1 MKTSLLCLLL
11 LPALVA
17 CSSQETREAPVPEG
31 LVRSAAEAAP
41 GGARQP
47 EKASP
52 AEEDAEPSVYLGND
66 RVVNMPDAPPPVRL
80 SGEAVSLNFEQAPV
94 TEVVHSILGD
104 ILGLDYVIEH
114 PLKGELTL
122 RTRTPVPRSQLLPIL
137 ESLLQANGATL
148 VRDPN
153 ERYFI
158 GPAGSLDSLMPG
170 LDSPDTEGAGYRHI
184 IVPLSYISATGM
196 AEILAPVAPE
206 SAFVRVDSAR
216 NLLVLAGTRNQL
228 DGWLD
233 IVTTFDVDQLQ
244 GMSVGIFPI
253 RHSTVEDIRAAL
265 AHLLGAGE
273 GGGEMAG
280 GDLTRVVR
288 VMPLENLNSI
298 LVVTPRSHYIE
309 QVRTWVERL
318 DRPQGGS
325 GEATLHVY
333 SVQNGSASHLA
344 DMLSRIFGGGGA
356 GGGGKAGGKDSGVA
370 PGLDAMSTGAGA
382 GGGSFKAPDTGQS
395 AAASSFDLGDDVRIV
410 ADEYN
415 NALLVHAPYREFV
428 KIESALRELDVIANQ
443 VLIEASIIEVTLT
456 DDLEYGVEWFLEDS
470 LGGGRTGTAG
480 LNLGEGGSIGPST
493 PGFSYSITNSAG
505 VLRGVINALAERS
518 LINVI
523 STPSVMVLDN
533 HTAAIHVGDQQ
544 PVRSAISITDG
555 GRETSSIEYR
565 DTGVKLQVTPSVN
578 AGGLVTMDISQA
590 VTDVG
595 QVDTATGQRS
605 FLERNVSSRVAVRTG
620 ESVVLG
626 GLIRDNQSTGKLGV
640 PILHQIPVIGNL
652 FGRTSNNSNRTELLV
667 FITPRV
673 LRNEQDLRDVST
685 EMRSRMKGLK
695 HFDDLPTGA
704 GAQAEQPDVSG
715 EETAEAA
722 EQAARLAD

>member
-1 MKTSLLCLLL
+1 MKKLLTCLLL
-11 LPALVA
+11 AGVA
-17 CSSQETREAPVPEG
+17 ACTSPDVRDAP
-31 LVRSAAEAAP
+31 
-41 GGARQP
+41 
-47 EKASP
+47 SP
-52 AEEDAEPSVYLGND
+52 AKRAGSPSSASTAVANTATGPVEEAVSEPSIFLGND
-66 RVVNMPDAPPPVRL
+66 RVVNMPEAPPRVRL
-80 SGEAVSLNFEQAPV
+80 DGKAVSLNFEQAPV
-94 TEVVHSILGD
+94 TEVVHSIMGE
-104 ILGLDYVIEH
+104 ILELDYVVEH

-122 RTRTPVPRSQLLPIL
+122 RTRSPVPRDQLLPIL

-153 ERYFI
+153 GRYFI
-158 GPAGSLDSLMPG
+158 GPAGSLDQLLPAFG
-170 LDSPDTEGAGYRHI
+170 SPDAEGAGFRHI
-184 IVPLSYISATGM
+184 IVPLRHISASGM
-196 AEILAPVAPE
+196 AEILQPVAPD
-206 SAFVRVDSAR
+206 SAFVRIDSAR

-233 IVTTFDVDQLQ
+233 IVSTFDVDQLQ

-253 RHSTVEDIRAAL
+253 RHSTVEDIEIAL
-265 AHLLGAGE
+265 RHLLGGGE
-273 GGGEMAG
+273 GAGDVAG

-288 VMPLENLNSI
+288 VMPLENLNSV
-298 LVVTPRSHYIE
+298 LVVTPRAHYIE
-309 QVRTWVERL
+309 QVRTWIERL
-318 DRPQGGS
+318 DRSPEGT
-325 GEATLHVY
+325 GEPSLYVY
-333 SVQNGSASHLA
+333 SVQNGSATHLA

-356 GGGGKAGGKDSGVA
+356 GSGGKAAGKDSGVA
-370 PGLDAMSTGAGA
+370 PGMDAISTGAG
-382 GGGSFKAPDTGQS
+382 GGGEGSFKAPSTSGGATS
-395 AAASSFDLGDDVRIV
+395 SSFQLGDNVRIV

-415 NALLVHAPYREFV
+415 NALLVYAPYREYA
-428 KIESALRELDVIANQ
+428 KIESAMRQLDVIANQ

-456 DDLEYGVEWFLEDS
+456 DELEYGVEWFLQDS

-480 LNLGEGGSIGPST
+480 LNLGEGSSIAPRA
-493 PGFSYSITNSAG
+493 PGFSYSIANSSG

-544 PVRSAISITDG
+544 PIRSAISVTDG

-578 AGGLVTMDISQA
+578 AGGLVTMDIAQA

-626 GLIRDNQSTGKLGV
+626 GLIRDNQSKGKLGV
-640 PILHQIPVIGNL
+640 PFLHELPVLGNL
-652 FGRTSNNSNRTELLV
+652 FGRTTNNSNRTELLV

-673 LRNEQDLRDVST
+673 LRNEQDLRDVSV
-685 EMRSRMKGLK
+685 EMRNRMKGLK
-695 HFDDLPTGA
+695 HFDDLPLEAETRARAEVEPGA
-704 GAQAEQPDVSG
+704 GQSEQ
-715 EETAEAA
+715 E
-722 EQAARLAD
+722 